1 MEAAVATDAVGPT
14 RGPIQRRLLALI
26 EEGAGRWSFATG
38 LAARS
43 SLGPCILTLRQE
55 SPGEPDGSLAEAER
69 WLAAQPEVEEV
80 AAKNAH
86 LHVRVTTAVLR
97 SWLSDAYADSRG
109 ATTEARVSTQVAVPR
124 EGRPCSLSCF
134 RRIAVGYAVGPA
146 LSANGVE
153 ATVTSYDGDDV
164 RVAAAAPTDAAGG
177 ERMVE
182 VAQVDARHDRLR
194 ARHGGVVTLED
205 LLDDLE
211 GDAAAQRRGE
221 GYPRALLHFLM
232 TGVPRQKR
240 MPLDDQGFRRRQAEL
255 DEVLAARELA
265 RAGGSAAGAGSPS
278 PAAEDDDCV
287 RELIAGVE
295 SVDGMVGRTAHQLD
309 PAPLNRLAGIL
320 ARAVAGAESALP
332 AGDPLWAA
340 SATALDRVLRVLNA
354 DVPDRGAKTTV
365 LAA

>member
-1 MEAAVATDAVGPT
+1 MATDAVSPS
-14 RGPIQRRLLALI
+14 RGPIQRRLLALL
-26 EEGAGRWSFATG
+26 EEGVGSRSFATG
-38 LAARS
+38 LASRS
-43 SLGPCILTLRQE
+43 SLGPCILTVRQH
-55 SPGEPDGSLAEAER
+55 SPGEPDGGLAEAER

-86 LHVRVTTAVLR
+86 LHVRVTTAALR
-97 SWLSDAYADSRG
+97 SWLSDAYADSGG

-146 LSANGVE
+146 LSANGVA
-153 ATVTSYDGDDV
+153 ATVTSYDGEDV
-164 RVAAAAPTDAAGG
+164 RVAAAATDAGG

-182 VAQVDARHDRLR
+182 VAEVDARHDRLR
-194 ARHGGVVTLED
+194 ARHGGVVTVED

-211 GDAAAQRRGE
+211 GDAATQRWGE
-221 GYPRALLHFLM
+221 SYPRALLHFLM

-240 MPLDDQGFRRRQAEL
+240 MPLDDQGFRRREAEL
-255 DEVLAARELA
+255 DEILAARELA
-265 RAGGSAAGAGSPS
+265 RAGGSAGADSS
-278 PAAEDDDCV
+278 SQAEDDDCV

-309 PAPLNRLAGIL
+309 PAPLNRLAGSM
-320 ARAVAGAESALP
+320 AQAVAGAESALQ
-332 AGDPLWAA
+332 AGDPLWEA
-340 SATALDRVLRVLNA
+340 SANALDRVLRVLNA
-354 DVPDRGAKTTV
+354 DVPDRGANTTA